1 MTARIALFD
10 LGNVVVDWEPARLYR
25 QLMDADSAARFCEEV
40 CTMEWHNA
48 HDRGVSMVDNALPL
62 IEKHPDKA
70 ELIRAWSSRWLDMFH
85 GYVDGVPEL
94 ITALGQRKIPLYAL
108 TNFPGE
114 KWAETA
120 DAFPVLNDFA
130 DVVISSE
137 VRIAKPDRA
146 IYALTLER
154 IGNPEPGE
162 VFFTDDRQDNIDV
175 ASSVGMI
182 THRFVTAAGLKAALT
197 EHGLL

>member
-120 DAFPVLNDFA
+120 DAFPVLNVFA

-137 VRIAKPDRA
+137 VRMAKPDRA

-154 IGNPEPGE
+154 MGNPEPGE

>member
-154 IGNPEPGE
+154 MGNPEPGE

>member
-137 VRIAKPDRA
+137 VRMAKPDRA

-154 IGNPEPGE
+154 MGNPEPGE